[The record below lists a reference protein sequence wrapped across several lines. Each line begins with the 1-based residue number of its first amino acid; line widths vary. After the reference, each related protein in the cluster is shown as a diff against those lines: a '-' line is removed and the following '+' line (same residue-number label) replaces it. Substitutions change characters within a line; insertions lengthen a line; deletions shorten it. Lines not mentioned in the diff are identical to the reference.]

1 MQYEQLN
8 ALLKTEFLLQF
19 SSTRNGLKQILHR
32 SLMKLLTALVK
43 FTYVI

>member
-19 SSTRNGLKQILHR
+19 SSTRNGLKQILHS